1 MSTVEV
7 TAQRVWQFG
16 TYLNSEVWGDFHT
29 TIRGQAVNEGCNKS
43 GFTGLIEPLQG
54 SMDMLHGWSDD
65 LMDIAVKRLHGVS
78 GGLISTAYSY
88 VGIDDESKE
97 RINDVPDN
105 HRPSEPASDG
115 AGVTFTTE
123 GSPFTNPTAVTAAS
137 ISADGPSITDSMDA
151 KMRGSA
157 AADAVNWIV
166 GTFSEHLGM
175 GGQDLRQLVVE
186 PLAGDYN
193 RVRANGVAWAD
204 VGTMLNTVLTNLG
217 HNAAVLVTSDWTGD
231 AAQAFLGH
239 VDVVWAGGL
248 YVASKCAGWMQQGF
262 DTLADVILKIATTC
276 ARILDQLIEKIVDV
290 AKRFVPAVGQIIM
303 VIEWASSGFEDF
315 PAWEDIKEIARII
328 DSIQNLHK
336 TVTEAVTIAENYV
349 KGFEQ
354 AVSVVRSI
362 PQIDSIEDAASAANQ
377 FRDGAEQ
384 MQKARTD
391 FDANATKFQSQLD
404 DLAGKAPK

>member
-16 TYLNSEVWGDFHT
+16 TYLNSEVWGDFHS

-65 LMDIAVKRLHGVS
+65 LMDIAVERLHGVS
-78 GGLISTAYSY
+78 DGLISTAYSY
-88 VGIDDESKE
+88 VGIDDDNQG
-97 RINDVPDN
+97 RIEDVPDN

-115 AGVTFTTE
+115 SGITFTTE
-123 GSPFTNPTAVTAAS
+123 GSPFTNPTAVTAKS
-137 ISADGPSITDSMDA
+137 IPVGKESITDAMDS
-151 KMRGSA
+151 KMRGSV

-166 GTFSEHLGM
+166 GTFNKELGL
-175 GGQDLRQLVVE
+175 GDKDLRQLVIE

-193 RVRANGVAWAD
+193 RIRANGEAWAD
-204 VGTMLNTVLTNLG
+204 VGTMLDTVLKNLG
-217 HNAAVLVTSDWTGD
+217 QNAKVLVTSDWTGD

-248 YVASKCAGWMQQGF
+248 YVASKCAGWMKEGF
-262 DTLADVILKIATTC
+262 DTLADVVLKIATKC

-290 AKRFVPAVGQIIM
+290 AKRFIPAVGQVIM
-303 VIEWASSGFEDF
+303 LIDWVSSGFEDF

-384 MQKARTD
+384 MQKARAD
-391 FDANATKFQSQLD
+391 FDANATKFRSQLD